1 MKKGNGYAAYFFINI
16 IEKIS
21 KASDIKNYPKQL
33 KVKDIQLAK
42 ERNDKR
48 KASFVVPEYG
58 SLDNQFDETF
68 STLAQRNKVRHSLS
82 KQILKSI
89 FPSKRLSKPSKLI
102 GTIQILRNQDFDLFG
117 PHPHTL

>member
-33 KVKDIQLAK
+33 KAKDIQLAE

-48 KASFVVPEYG
+48 KASFIVPEYG

-68 STLAQRNKVRHSLS
+68 SKLKQRNKVRHSMSKIDLNKKS
-82 KQILKSI
+82 LPKQIT
-89 FPSKRLSKPSKLI
+89 RLSKPQS
-102 GTIQILRNQDFDLFG
+102 
-117 PHPHTL
+117 